1 MNSLKTK
8 CKMFKKIFYLSLLF
22 FFFNCAN
29 MQAQNNNA
37 PSDSL
42 LVDLMK
48 QNPNNFASLLTDPGQ
63 YRIQILY
70 TKINRDKNNIPHF
83 KNYSYRLNT
92 NEYFYPAST
101 VKFPLSVLAL
111 EKLNNLKVAGLNKT
125 TTAIYDSITA
135 RQETIYNNPYAIDGR
150 QTIEQAIKEVL
161 VVSDN
166 NAANRLY
173 EFLGQEYIHSQLANK
188 GYPEVYIRNR
198 LELGRTPIENR
209 QTQTVHFYDANNKLI
224 YTQPAQNNTG
234 KLPYYNVLIGNGY
247 MNSQDSLINAPLNF
261 SEKNRISLSD
271 LHHIM
276 QSVIFPDQMP
286 KKQGFNLSSDD
297 RKFLLQCMHTT
308 PTESSYPTYDSS
320 EYYPAYAKF
329 IMLGSEKGPIPS
341 NIKIFSKAGD
351 AYGFLLDNTYIIDT
365 DAKVEFMLSAV
376 IYVNA
381 DGILNDNTYDYRT
394 IGLPF
399 MKNLGNTIYQY
410 ELSRKRAYRP
420 NFDNL
425 LGPTK

>member
-1 MNSLKTK
+1 
-8 CKMFKKIFYLSLLF
+8 
-22 FFFNCAN
+22 
-29 MQAQNNNA
+29 MQAQNNIGAN
-37 PSDSL
+37 DSL
-42 LVDLMK
+42 LVALMK
-48 QNPNNFASLLTDPGQ
+48 QNPNNYASLLADPGQ

-70 TKINRDKNNIPHF
+70 TQINRDKNNIPHF
-83 KNYSYRLNT
+83 KDYSYRLNP

-111 EKLNNLKVAGLNKT
+111 EKLNDLKITGLNKA
-125 TTAIYDSITA
+125 TTAIYDSVTA
-135 RQETIYNNPYAIDGR
+135 RQEIIYNNPYAIDGR

-198 LELGRTPIENR
+198 LELGRTPLENR
-209 QTQTVHFYDANNKLI
+209 QTQSVQFYDANNKLI

-247 MNSQDSLINAPLNF
+247 LNGQDSLINAPLNF

-276 QSVIFPDQMP
+276 QSVIFPDQIP
-286 KKQGFNLSSDD
+286 KKQQFNLSNED
-297 RKFLLQCMHTT
+297 RNFLLQWMHTT

-399 MKNLGNTIYQY
+399 MKNLGNTIYNY
-410 ELSRKRAYRP
+410 ELSRKRAFRP

-425 LGPTK
+425 LGPIK

>member
-1 MNSLKTK
+1 
-8 CKMFKKIFYLSLLF
+8 
-22 FFFNCAN
+22 
-29 MQAQNNNA
+29 MQAQNNIGAN
-37 PSDSL
+37 DSL
-42 LVDLMK
+42 LVALMK
-48 QNPNNFASLLTDPGQ
+48 QNPNNYASLLADPGQ

-70 TKINRDKNNIPHF
+70 TQINRDKNNIPHF
-83 KNYSYRLNT
+83 KDYSYRLNP

-111 EKLNNLKVAGLNKT
+111 EKLNDLKITGLNKAS
-125 TTAIYDSITA
+125 TAIYDSVTA

-198 LELGRTPIENR
+198 LELGRTPVENR
-209 QTQTVHFYDANNKLI
+209 QTQSVQFYDANNKLI
-224 YTQPAQNNTG
+224 YTQPAQNNTS

-247 MNSQDSLINAPLNF
+247 LNGQDSLINAPLNF

-286 KKQGFNLSSDD
+286 KNKRFNLSNED
-297 RKFLLQCMHTT
+297 RNFLLQWMHTT

-399 MKNLGNTIYQY
+399 MKNLGNTIYNY
-410 ELSRKRAYRP
+410 ELSRKRAFRP

-425 LGPTK
+425 LGPIK

>member
-1 MNSLKTK
+1 
-8 CKMFKKIFYLSLLF
+8 MFKKIFYLGLLF

-29 MQAQNNNA
+29 MQAQNNIGAN
-37 PSDSL
+37 DSL
-42 LVDLMK
+42 LVALMK
-48 QNPNNFASLLTDPGQ
+48 QNSNNYASLLADPAQ

-70 TKINRDKNNIPHF
+70 TQINRDKNNIPHF
-83 KNYSYRLNT
+83 KEYSYRLNP

-111 EKLNNLKVAGLNKT
+111 EKLTDLKVAGLNKA
-125 TTAIYDSITA
+125 TTAIYDSVTA

-150 QTIEQAIKEVL
+150 QNIEQAIKEVL

-166 NAANRLY
+166 NSANRLY

-198 LELGRTPIENR
+198 LELGRTPVENR
-209 QTQTVHFYDANNKLI
+209 QTQSVQFYDANNKLI
-224 YTQPAQNNTG
+224 YTQPAQNNTS

-247 MNSQDSLINAPLNF
+247 LNGQDSLINAPLNF

-286 KKQGFNLSSDD
+286 KKQRFNLSNED
-297 RKFLLQCMHTT
+297 RNFLLQWMHTT
-308 PTESSYPTYDSS
+308 PTQSSYPTYDSS

-399 MKNLGNTIYQY
+399 MKNLGNTIYNY
-410 ELSRKRAYRP
+410 ELSRKRAFRP

-425 LGPTK
+425 LGPIK

>member
-1 MNSLKTK
+1 
-8 CKMFKKIFYLSLLF
+8 
-22 FFFNCAN
+22 
-29 MQAQNNNA
+29 MQAQNNIGAN
-37 PSDSL
+37 DSL
-42 LVDLMK
+42 LVALMK
-48 QNPNNFASLLTDPGQ
+48 QNSNNYASLLADPAQ

-70 TKINRDKNNIPHF
+70 TQINRDKNNIPHF
-83 KNYSYRLNT
+83 KEYSYRLNP

-111 EKLNNLKVAGLNKT
+111 EKLTDLKVAGLNKA
-125 TTAIYDSITA
+125 TTAIYDSVTA

-150 QTIEQAIKEVL
+150 QNIEQAIKEVL

-198 LELGRTPIENR
+198 LELGRTPLENR
-209 QTQTVHFYDANNKLI
+209 QTQSVQFYDANNKLI

-247 MNSQDSLINAPLNF
+247 LNGQDSLINAPLNF

-286 KKQGFNLSSDD
+286 KKQRFNLSNED
-297 RKFLLQCMHTT
+297 RNFLLQWMHTT
-308 PTESSYPTYDSS
+308 PTQSSYPTYDSS
-320 EYYPAYAKF
+320 EYYPAYTKF

-399 MKNLGNTIYQY
+399 MKNLGNTIYKY
-410 ELSRKRAYRP
+410 ELSRKRAFRP

-425 LGPTK
+425 LGPLK

>member
-1 MNSLKTK
+1 
-8 CKMFKKIFYLSLLF
+8 MFKKIFHLGLLF

-29 MQAQNNNA
+29 MQAQNNIGAN
-37 PSDSL
+37 DSL
-42 LVDLMK
+42 LVALMK
-48 QNPNNFASLLTDPGQ
+48 QNPNNYASLLADPAQ

-70 TKINRDKNNIPHF
+70 TQINRDKNNIPHF
-83 KNYSYRLNT
+83 KEYSYRLNP

-111 EKLNNLKVAGLNKT
+111 EKLNDLKITGLNKAS
-125 TTAIYDSITA
+125 TAIYDSVTA

-198 LELGRTPIENR
+198 LELGRTPVENR
-209 QTQTVHFYDANNKLI
+209 QTQSVQFYDANNKLI

-247 MNSQDSLINAPLNF
+247 LNGQDSLINAPLNF

-286 KKQGFNLSSDD
+286 KKQRFNLSNED
-297 RKFLLQCMHTT
+297 RNFLLQWMHTT

-399 MKNLGNTIYQY
+399 MKNLGNTIYNY
-410 ELSRKRAYRP
+410 ELSRKRAFRP

-425 LGPTK
+425 LGPIK

>member
-1 MNSLKTK
+1 
-8 CKMFKKIFYLSLLF
+8 
-22 FFFNCAN
+22 
-29 MQAQNNNA
+29 MQAQNNIGAN
-37 PSDSL
+37 DSL
-42 LVDLMK
+42 LVALMK
-48 QNPNNFASLLTDPGQ
+48 QNPNNYASLLADPAQ

-70 TKINRDKNNIPHF
+70 TQINRDKNNIPHF
-83 KNYSYRLNT
+83 KEYSYRLNP

-111 EKLNNLKVAGLNKT
+111 EKLNDLKIIGLNKAS
-125 TTAIYDSITA
+125 TAIYDSVTA

-198 LELGRTPIENR
+198 LELGRTPLENR
-209 QTQTVHFYDANNKLI
+209 QTQSVQFYDANNKLI
-224 YTQPAQNNTG
+224 YTQPAQNNTS

-247 MNSQDSLINAPLNF
+247 LNGQDSLINAPLNF

-286 KKQGFNLSSDD
+286 KKQRFNLSNED
-297 RKFLLQCMHTT
+297 RNFLLQWMHTT
-308 PTESSYPTYDSS
+308 PTQSSYPTYDSS

-399 MKNLGNTIYQY
+399 MKNLGNTIYKY
-410 ELSRKRAYRP
+410 ELSRKRAFRP

-425 LGPTK
+425 LGPIK

>member
-1 MNSLKTK
+1 
-8 CKMFKKIFYLSLLF
+8 MFKKIFYLGLLF

-29 MQAQNNNA
+29 MQAQNNIGAN
-37 PSDSL
+37 DSL
-42 LVDLMK
+42 LVALMK
-48 QNPNNFASLLTDPGQ
+48 QNSNNYASLLADPAQ

-70 TKINRDKNNIPHF
+70 TQINRDKNNIPHF
-83 KNYSYRLNT
+83 KEYSYRLNP

-111 EKLNNLKVAGLNKT
+111 EKLTDLKVAGLNKA
-125 TTAIYDSITA
+125 TTAIYDSVTA

-150 QTIEQAIKEVL
+150 QNIEQAIKEVL

-198 LELGRTPIENR
+198 LELGRTPVENR
-209 QTQTVHFYDANNKLI
+209 QTQSVQFYDANNKLI
-224 YTQPAQNNTG
+224 YTQPAQNNTS

-247 MNSQDSLINAPLNF
+247 LNGQDSLINAPLNF

-286 KKQGFNLSSDD
+286 KKQRFNLSNED
-297 RKFLLQCMHTT
+297 RNFLLQWMHTT
-308 PTESSYPTYDSS
+308 PTQSSYPTYDSS

-399 MKNLGNTIYQY
+399 MKNLGNTIYKY
-410 ELSRKRAYRP
+410 ELSRKRAFRP

-425 LGPTK
+425 LGPLK

>member
-1 MNSLKTK
+1 
-8 CKMFKKIFYLSLLF
+8 
-22 FFFNCAN
+22 
-29 MQAQNNNA
+29 MQAQNNMGAN
-37 PSDSL
+37 DSL
-42 LVDLMK
+42 LIDLMK
-48 QNPNNFASLLTDPGQ
+48 QNPNCFATLLADPGQ

-70 TKINRDKNNIPHF
+70 TQINRDKNNIPHF
-83 KNYSYRLNT
+83 KDYSYRLNP

-111 EKLNNLKVAGLNKT
+111 EKLNNLKVAGLNKA
-125 TTAIYDSITA
+125 TTAIYDSVTA

-173 EFLGQEYIHSQLANK
+173 EFLGQEYIHSQLSNR

-198 LELGRTPIENR
+198 LELGRTPLENR
-209 QTQTVHFYDANNKLI
+209 QTQAVHFYDANNKLI

-247 MNSQDSLINAPLNF
+247 LNSQDSLINAPLNF

-276 QSVIFPDQMP
+276 QSVIFPNQMP
-286 KKQGFNLSSDD
+286 KKQQFNLSNDD
-297 RKFLLQCMHTT
+297 RKFLLQWMHTT

-329 IMLGSEKGPIPS
+329 LMLGSEKGPIPS
-341 NIKIFSKAGD
+341 NLKIFSKAGD

-381 DGILNDNTYDYRT
+381 DGILNDNNYDYRT

-420 NFDNL
+420 NFDNII
-425 LGPTK
+425 GPSK

>member
-1 MNSLKTK
+1 
-8 CKMFKKIFYLSLLF
+8 MFKKIFYLGLLF

-29 MQAQNNNA
+29 MQAQNNIGAN
-37 PSDSL
+37 DSL
-42 LVDLMK
+42 LVALMK
-48 QNPNNFASLLTDPGQ
+48 QNPNNYASLLADPAQ

-70 TKINRDKNNIPHF
+70 TQINRDKNNIPHF
-83 KNYSYRLNT
+83 KDYSYRLNP

-111 EKLNNLKVAGLNKT
+111 EKLNDLKITGLNKAS
-125 TTAIYDSITA
+125 TAIYDSVTA

-198 LELGRTPIENR
+198 LELGRTPLENR
-209 QTQTVHFYDANNKLI
+209 QTQSVQFYDANNKLI
-224 YTQPAQNNTG
+224 YTQPAQNNTS

-247 MNSQDSLINAPLNF
+247 LNGQDSLINAPLNF

-276 QSVIFPDQMP
+276 QSVIFTNQMP
-286 KKQGFNLSSDD
+286 KKQRFNLSNED
-297 RKFLLQCMHTT
+297 RNFLLQWMHTT

-399 MKNLGNTIYQY
+399 MKNLGNTIYNY
-410 ELSRKRAYRP
+410 ELSRKRAFRP

-425 LGPTK
+425 LGPLK

>member
-1 MNSLKTK
+1 MV
-8 CKMFKKIFYLSLLF
+8 KKVFHLGLLF
-22 FFFNCAN
+22 FFLNCAC

-37 PSDSL
+37 SIDSL

-48 QNPNNFASLLTDPGQ
+48 QNPNYFASLLADPGQ

-70 TKINRDKNNIPHF
+70 TQINRDEKNTPHF
-83 KNYSYRLNT
+83 TDYSYRLNS

-111 EKLNNLKVAGLNKT
+111 EKLNNLKVAGLNKA
-125 TTAIYDSITA
+125 TTAIYDSVTA

-198 LELGRTPIENR
+198 LELGRTPVENR
-209 QTQTVHFYDANNKLI
+209 QTQSVHFYDENNKLI

-247 MNSQDSLINAPLNF
+247 LNGQDSIINAPLNF

-276 QSVIFPDQMP
+276 QSVIFPEQMP
-286 KKQGFNLSSDD
+286 KKQRFNLSSDD
-297 RKFLLQCMHTT
+297 RKFLLQWMHTT
-308 PTESSYPTYDSS
+308 PTESTFPTYDSS

-329 IMLGSEKGPIPS
+329 IMLGSERGTIPS

-365 DAKVEFMLSAV
+365 AARVEFMLSAV
-376 IYVNA
+376 IYVNS
-381 DGILNDNTYDYRT
+381 DGILNDNNYDYRT

-420 NFDNL
+420 NFDNII
-425 LGPTK
+425 GPSK

>member
-1 MNSLKTK
+1 
-8 CKMFKKIFYLSLLF
+8 
-22 FFFNCAN
+22 
-29 MQAQNNNA
+29 MQAQNNIGAN
-37 PSDSL
+37 DSL
-42 LVDLMK
+42 LVALMK
-48 QNPNNFASLLTDPGQ
+48 QNPNNYASLLADPGQ

-70 TKINRDKNNIPHF
+70 TQINRDKNNIPHF
-83 KNYSYRLNT
+83 KEYSYRLNP

-111 EKLNNLKVAGLNKT
+111 EKLNDLKIAGLNKA
-125 TTAIYDSITA
+125 TTAIYDSVTA

-198 LELGRTPIENR
+198 LELGRTPLENR
-209 QTQTVHFYDANNKLI
+209 QTQSVQFYDANNKLI
-224 YTQPAQNNTG
+224 YTQPAQNNTS

-247 MNSQDSLINAPLNF
+247 LNGQDSLINAPLNF

-276 QSVIFPDQMP
+276 QSVIFTNQMP
-286 KKQGFNLSSDD
+286 KKQRFNLSNED
-297 RKFLLQCMHTT
+297 RNFLLQWMHTT

-399 MKNLGNTIYQY
+399 MKNLGNTIYKY
-410 ELSRKRAYRP
+410 ELSRKRAFRP

-425 LGPTK
+425 LGPIK

>member
-1 MNSLKTK
+1 
-8 CKMFKKIFYLSLLF
+8 
-22 FFFNCAN
+22 
-29 MQAQNNNA
+29 MQAQNNIGAN
-37 PSDSL
+37 DSL
-42 LVDLMK
+42 LVALMK
-48 QNPNNFASLLTDPGQ
+48 QNPNNYASLLSDPGQ

-70 TKINRDKNNIPHF
+70 TQINRDKNNIPHF
-83 KNYSYRLNT
+83 KEYSYRLNP

-111 EKLNNLKVAGLNKT
+111 EKLNDIKITGLNKAS
-125 TTAIYDSITA
+125 TAIYDSVTA

-198 LELGRTPIENR
+198 LELGRTPVENR
-209 QTQTVHFYDANNKLI
+209 QTQSVQFYDANNKLI

-247 MNSQDSLINAPLNF
+247 FNSQDSLINAPLNF

-286 KKQGFNLSSDD
+286 KKQRFNLSSDD
-297 RKFLLQCMHTT
+297 RKFLLQWMHTT
-308 PTESSYPTYDSS
+308 PTQSSYPTYDSS

-399 MKNLGNTIYQY
+399 MKNLGNTIYNY
-410 ELSRKRAYRP
+410 ELSRKRAFRP

-425 LGPTK
+425 LGPLK

>member
-1 MNSLKTK
+1 
-8 CKMFKKIFYLSLLF
+8 
-22 FFFNCAN
+22 
-29 MQAQNNNA
+29 MQAQNNMGAN
-37 PSDSL
+37 DSL
-42 LVDLMK
+42 LVELMK
-48 QNPNNFASLLTDPGQ
+48 QNPNYFASLLADPGQ

-70 TKINRDKNNIPHF
+70 TQINRDKNNIPHF
-83 KNYSYRLNT
+83 KDYSYRLNA

-111 EKLNNLKVAGLNKT
+111 EKLNNLKVQGLTKAS
-125 TTAIYDSITA
+125 TAIYDSVTA
-135 RQETIYNNPYAIDGR
+135 RQETIYSNPYAIDGR

-198 LELGRTPIENR
+198 LELGRTPLENR
-209 QTQTVHFYDANNKLI
+209 QTQAVHFYDANNKLI

-247 MNSQDSLINAPLNF
+247 LNGQDSLINAPLNF

-276 QSVIFPDQMP
+276 QSVIFPEQMHQ
-286 KKQGFNLSSDD
+286 KQRFNLSSDD
-297 RKFLLQCMHTT
+297 RKFLLQWMHTT
-308 PTESSYPTYDSS
+308 PNESNYPTYDSS
-320 EYYPAYAKF
+320 AYYPAYAKF
-329 IMLGSEKGPIPS
+329 IMLGSERGTIPS

-365 DAKVEFMLSAV
+365 EAKVEFMLSAV

-420 NFDNL
+420 NFDNII
-425 LGPTK
+425 GPFK

>member
-1 MNSLKTK
+1 
-8 CKMFKKIFYLSLLF
+8 
-22 FFFNCAN
+22 
-29 MQAQNNNA
+29 MQAQNNIGAN
-37 PSDSL
+37 DSL
-42 LVDLMK
+42 LVALMK
-48 QNPNNFASLLTDPGQ
+48 QNPNNYASLLADPAQ

-70 TKINRDKNNIPHF
+70 TQINRDKNNIPHF
-83 KNYSYRLNT
+83 KEYSYRLNP

-111 EKLNNLKVAGLNKT
+111 EKLNDLKITGLNKAS
-125 TTAIYDSITA
+125 TAIYDSVTA

-198 LELGRTPIENR
+198 LELGRTPLENR
-209 QTQTVHFYDANNKLI
+209 QTQSVQFYDANNKLI

-247 MNSQDSLINAPLNF
+247 LNGQDSLINAPLNF

-286 KKQGFNLSSDD
+286 KKQRFNLSNED
-297 RKFLLQCMHTT
+297 RNFLLQWMHTT

-399 MKNLGNTIYQY
+399 MKNLGNTIYNY
-410 ELSRKRAYRP
+410 ELSRKRAFRP

-425 LGPTK
+425 LGPIK

>member
-1 MNSLKTK
+1 
-8 CKMFKKIFYLSLLF
+8 MFKKVFYLVLLYS
-22 FFFNCAN
+22 FFNCAN
-29 MQAQNNNA
+29 IQAQNDNVTN
-37 PSDSL
+37 DSL
-42 LVDLMK
+42 LVALMK
-48 QNPNNFASLLTDPGQ
+48 QNPNYFASLLADPGQ

-70 TKINRDKNNIPHF
+70 TQINRDKKNIPHF
-83 KNYSYRLNT
+83 KEYSYRLNA

-111 EKLNNLKVAGLNKT
+111 EKLNNLKVQGLTKAS
-125 TTAIYDSITA
+125 TAIYDSITA

-173 EFLGQEYIHSQLANK
+173 EFLGQEYIHSQLANR
-188 GYPEVYIRNR
+188 GFPEVYIRNR
-198 LELGRTPIENR
+198 LELGRTPLENR
-209 QTQTVHFYDANNKLI
+209 QTQAVHFYDENNKLI

-247 MNSQDSLINAPLNF
+247 LNNNDSLINAPLNF

-276 QSVIFPDQMP
+276 QSVIFPNQMP
-286 KKQGFNLSSDD
+286 KKQRFNLSSND
-297 RKFLLQCMHTT
+297 RKFLLQWMHTT
-308 PTESSYPTYDSS
+308 PNESNYPTYDSS
-320 EYYPAYAKF
+320 AYYPAYAKF
-329 IMLGSEKGPIPS
+329 IMLGSEKSPIPS

-365 DAKVEFMLSAV
+365 EAKVEFMLSAV

-399 MKNLGNTIYQY
+399 MKNLGNTIYKY

-420 NFDNL
+420 NFDTII
-425 LGPTK
+425 GPSK

>member
-1 MNSLKTK
+1 
-8 CKMFKKIFYLSLLF
+8 MFKKVFYLGLLF

-29 MQAQNNNA
+29 MQAQNNMGAN
-37 PSDSL
+37 DSL
-42 LVDLMK
+42 LIDLMK
-48 QNPNNFASLLTDPGQ
+48 QNPNYFASLLADPGQ

-70 TKINRDKNNIPHF
+70 TQINRDKKNIPHF
-83 KNYSYRLNT
+83 KEHSYRLNA

-111 EKLNNLKVAGLNKT
+111 EKLNNLKVQGLTKAS
-125 TTAIYDSITA
+125 TAIYDSVTA

-198 LELGRTPIENR
+198 LELGRTPLENR
-209 QTQTVHFYDANNKLI
+209 QTQAVHFYDANNKLI
-224 YTQPAQNNTG
+224 YTQPAQNNTS

-247 MNSQDSLINAPLNF
+247 LNNNDSLINAPLNF

-276 QSVIFPDQMP
+276 QSVIFPNQMP
-286 KKQGFNLSSDD
+286 KKQRFNLSSND
-297 RKFLLQCMHTT
+297 RKFLLQWMHTT
-308 PTESSYPTYDSS
+308 PNESNYPTYDSS
-320 EYYPAYAKF
+320 AYYPAYAKF
-329 IMLGSEKGPIPS
+329 IMLGSEKSPIPS

-365 DAKVEFMLSAV
+365 EAKVEFMLSAV

-399 MKNLGNTIYQY
+399 MKNLGNTIYKY

-420 NFDNL
+420 NFDNII
-425 LGPTK
+425 GPSK

>member
-1 MNSLKTK
+1 
-8 CKMFKKIFYLSLLF
+8 
-22 FFFNCAN
+22 
-29 MQAQNNNA
+29 MQAQNNNVT
-37 PSDSL
+37 SDSL
-42 LVDLMK
+42 VVDLMK
-48 QNPNNFASLLTDPGQ
+48 QNPNYFASLLADPSL

-70 TKINRDKNNIPHF
+70 TQINRDKNNVPHF
-83 KNYSYRLNT
+83 KDYSYRLNA

-111 EKLNNLKVAGLNKT
+111 EKLNDLKISGLNKA
-125 TTAIYDSITA
+125 TTAIYDSVTA

-198 LELGRTPIENR
+198 LELGRTPLENR
-209 QTQTVHFYDANNKLI
+209 QTQAVQFYDANYKLI

-247 MNSQDSLINAPLNF
+247 LNNNDSLIKAPLNF

-276 QSVIFPDQMP
+276 QSVIFPEQMHQ
-286 KKQGFNLSSDD
+286 KQRFNLSSDD
-297 RKFLLQCMHTT
+297 RKFLLQWMHTT
-308 PTESSYPTYDSS
+308 PTESTYPTYDSS
-320 EYYPAYAKF
+320 EYYPAYTKF
-329 IMLGSEKGPIPS
+329 IMLGSERGTIPS

-365 DAKVEFMLSAV
+365 EAKVEFMLSAV

-420 NFDNL
+420 NFDNII
-425 LGPTK
+425 GPSK

>member
-1 MNSLKTK
+1 
-8 CKMFKKIFYLSLLF
+8 
-22 FFFNCAN
+22 
-29 MQAQNNNA
+29 MQAQNNMGAN
-37 PSDSL
+37 DSL
-42 LVDLMK
+42 LVELMK
-48 QNPNNFASLLTDPGQ
+48 QNPNYFASLLADPGQ

-70 TKINRDKNNIPHF
+70 TQINRDKNNIPHF
-83 KNYSYRLNT
+83 KDYSYRLNA

-111 EKLNNLKVAGLNKT
+111 EKLNNLKVQGLTKAS
-125 TTAIYDSITA
+125 TAIYDSVTA

-198 LELGRTPIENR
+198 LELGRTPLENR
-209 QTQTVHFYDANNKLI
+209 QTQAVHFYDANNKLI

-247 MNSQDSLINAPLNF
+247 LNGQDSLINAPLNF

-276 QSVIFPDQMP
+276 QSVIFPEQMHQ
-286 KKQGFNLSSDD
+286 KQRFNLSSDD
-297 RKFLLQCMHTT
+297 RKFLLQWMHTT
-308 PTESSYPTYDSS
+308 PTESTYPTYDSS

-329 IMLGSEKGPIPS
+329 IMLGSERGTIPS

-351 AYGFLLDNTYIIDT
+351 AYGFLLDNTYIIDME
-365 DAKVEFMLSAV
+365 AKVEFMLSAV

-420 NFDNL
+420 NFDNII
-425 LGPTK
+425 GPFK

>member
-1 MNSLKTK
+1 
-8 CKMFKKIFYLSLLF
+8 
-22 FFFNCAN
+22 
-29 MQAQNNNA
+29 MQAQNNMGAN
-37 PSDSL
+37 DSL
-42 LVDLMK
+42 LVALMK
-48 QNPNNFASLLTDPGQ
+48 QSPNHFASLLADPSQ

-70 TKINRDKNNIPHF
+70 TQINRDKNNTPHF
-83 KNYSYRLNT
+83 KEYSYRLNA

-111 EKLNNLKVAGLNKT
+111 EKLNNLKITGLNKAS
-125 TTAIYDSITA
+125 TAIYDSVTA

-173 EFLGQEYIHSQLANK
+173 EFLGQEYIHSQLANR

-198 LELGRTPIENR
+198 LELGRTPLENR
-209 QTQTVHFYDANNKLI
+209 QTQSVQFYDANNKLI
-224 YTQPAQNNTG
+224 YTQPAQNNTS

-247 MNSQDSLINAPLNF
+247 LNGQDSLINAPLNF

-276 QSVIFPDQMP
+276 QSVIFPDQTAS
-286 KKQGFNLSSDD
+286 KQRFNLSNED
-297 RKFLLQCMHTT
+297 RKFLLQWMHTT

-365 DAKVEFMLSAV
+365 EAKVEFMLSAV

-399 MKNLGNTIYQY
+399 MKNLGNTIYNY
-410 ELSRKRAYRP
+410 ELGRKRVFSP

-425 LGPTK
+425 LGQTK

>member
-1 MNSLKTK
+1 
-8 CKMFKKIFYLSLLF
+8 
-22 FFFNCAN
+22 
-29 MQAQNNNA
+29 MQAQNINA
-37 PSDSL
+37 NDSL
-42 LVDLMK
+42 LVALMK
-48 QNPNNFASLLTDPGQ
+48 QNPNYFASLLADPGQ

-70 TKINRDKNNIPHF
+70 TEINRDKNNIPHF
-83 KNYSYRLNT
+83 KEYSYRLNA

-111 EKLNNLKVAGLNKT
+111 EKLNNLKVAGLNKG
-125 TTAIYDSITA
+125 TTAIYDSVTA

-198 LELGRTPIENR
+198 LELGRTPLENR
-209 QTQTVHFYDANNKLI
+209 QTQAVHFYDANNKLI
-224 YTQPAQNNTG
+224 YTQPAQNNTS

-247 MNSQDSLINAPLNF
+247 LNNNDSLINAPLNF

-276 QSVIFPDQMP
+276 QSVIFPNQMP
-286 KKQGFNLSSDD
+286 KKQRFNLSSDD
-297 RKFLLQCMHTT
+297 RKFLLQWMHTT

-329 IMLGSEKGPIPS
+329 IMLGSERGTIPS

-365 DAKVEFMLSAV
+365 EAKVEFMLSAV

-399 MKNLGNTIYQY
+399 MKNLGNTIYKY

-420 NFDNL
+420 NFDNII
-425 LGPTK
+425 GPSK

>member
-1 MNSLKTK
+1 
-8 CKMFKKIFYLSLLF
+8 
-22 FFFNCAN
+22 
-29 MQAQNNNA
+29 MQAQNNMGAN
-37 PSDSL
+37 DSL
-42 LVDLMK
+42 LVELMK
-48 QNPNNFASLLTDPGQ
+48 QNPNYFASLLADPGQ

-70 TKINRDKNNIPHF
+70 TQINRDKNNIPHF
-83 KNYSYRLNT
+83 KDYSYRLNA

-111 EKLNNLKVAGLNKT
+111 EKLNNLKVQGLTKAS
-125 TTAIYDSITA
+125 TAIYDSVTA

-198 LELGRTPIENR
+198 LELGRTPLENR
-209 QTQTVHFYDANNKLI
+209 QTQAVHFYDANNKLI
-224 YTQPAQNNTG
+224 YTQPAQNNTS

-247 MNSQDSLINAPLNF
+247 LNNNDSLINAPLNF

-276 QSVIFPDQMP
+276 QSVIFPNQMP
-286 KKQGFNLSSDD
+286 KKQRFNLSSDD
-297 RKFLLQCMHTT
+297 RKFLLQWMHTT

-329 IMLGSEKGPIPS
+329 IMLGSERGTIPS

-365 DAKVEFMLSAV
+365 EAKVEFMLSAV

-420 NFDNL
+420 NFDNII
-425 LGPTK
+425 GPSK

>member
-1 MNSLKTK
+1 ML
-8 CKMFKKIFYLSLLF
+8 KKIFYLGLIF

-29 MQAQNNNA
+29 MQAQNNMGAN
-37 PSDSL
+37 DSL
-42 LVDLMK
+42 LIDLMK
-48 QNPNNFASLLTDPGQ
+48 QNPNYFATLLADPGQ

-70 TKINRDKNNIPHF
+70 TQINRDKNNIPHF
-83 KNYSYRLNT
+83 KDYSYRLNP

-111 EKLNNLKVAGLNKT
+111 EKLNNLKVAGLNKA
-125 TTAIYDSITA
+125 TTAIYDSVTA

-173 EFLGQEYIHSQLANK
+173 EFLGQEYIHSQLSNK

-198 LELGRTPIENR
+198 LELGRTPLENR
-209 QTQTVHFYDANNKLI
+209 QTQAVHFYDANNKLI

-247 MNSQDSLINAPLNF
+247 LNSQDSLINAPLNF

-276 QSVIFPDQMP
+276 QSVIFPNQMP
-286 KKQGFNLSSDD
+286 KKQQFNLSNDD
-297 RKFLLQCMHTT
+297 RKFLLQWMHTT

-329 IMLGSEKGPIPS
+329 LMLGSEKGPIPS
-341 NIKIFSKAGD
+341 YLKIFSKAGD

-365 DAKVEFMLSAV
+365 EAKVEFMLSAV

-420 NFDNL
+420 NFDNIIV
-425 LGPTK
+425 PSK

>member
-1 MNSLKTK
+1 
-8 CKMFKKIFYLSLLF
+8 
-22 FFFNCAN
+22 
-29 MQAQNNNA
+29 MQAQNNIGAN
-37 PSDSL
+37 DSL
-42 LVDLMK
+42 LVALMK
-48 QNPNNFASLLTDPGQ
+48 QNPNNYASLLADPAQ

-70 TKINRDKNNIPHF
+70 TQINRDKNNIPHF
-83 KNYSYRLNT
+83 KEYSYRLNP

-111 EKLNNLKVAGLNKT
+111 EKLNDLKITGLNKAS
-125 TTAIYDSITA
+125 TAIYDSVTA

-198 LELGRTPIENR
+198 LELGRTPLENR
-209 QTQTVHFYDANNKLI
+209 QTQSVQFYDANNKLI
-224 YTQPAQNNTG
+224 YTQPAQNNTS

-247 MNSQDSLINAPLNF
+247 LNGQDSLINAPLNF

-276 QSVIFPDQMP
+276 QSVIFTNQMP
-286 KKQGFNLSSDD
+286 KKQRFNLSNED
-297 RKFLLQCMHTT
+297 RNFLLQWMHTT

-399 MKNLGNTIYQY
+399 MKNLGNTIYNY
-410 ELSRKRAYRP
+410 ELSRKRAFRP

-425 LGPTK
+425 LGPIK

>member
-1 MNSLKTK
+1 
-8 CKMFKKIFYLSLLF
+8 
-22 FFFNCAN
+22 
-29 MQAQNNNA
+29 MQAQNNMGAN
-37 PSDSL
+37 DSL
-42 LVDLMK
+42 LVALMK
-48 QNPNNFASLLTDPGQ
+48 QSPNHFASLLADPSQ

-70 TKINRDKNNIPHF
+70 TQINRDKNNTPHF
-83 KNYSYRLNT
+83 KEYSYRLNA

-111 EKLNNLKVAGLNKT
+111 EKLNNLKITGLNKAS
-125 TTAIYDSITA
+125 TAIYDSVTA

-173 EFLGQEYIHSQLANK
+173 EFLGQEYIHSQLANR

-198 LELGRTPIENR
+198 LELGRTPLENR
-209 QTQTVHFYDANNKLI
+209 QTQSVQFYDANNKLI
-224 YTQPAQNNTG
+224 YTQPAQNNTS

-247 MNSQDSLINAPLNF
+247 LNGQDSLINAPLNF

-286 KKQGFNLSSDD
+286 KKQRFNLSNED
-297 RKFLLQCMHTT
+297 RNFLLQWMHTT

-399 MKNLGNTIYQY
+399 MKNLGNTIYKY
-410 ELSRKRAYRP
+410 ELSRKRAFRP

-425 LGPTK
+425 LGPLK

>member
-1 MNSLKTK
+1 
-8 CKMFKKIFYLSLLF
+8 MFKKVFYLVLLYS
-22 FFFNCAN
+22 FFNCAN
-29 MQAQNNNA
+29 IQAQNDNVTN
-37 PSDSL
+37 DSL
-42 LVDLMK
+42 LVALMK
-48 QNPNNFASLLTDPGQ
+48 QNPNYFASLLADPGQ

-70 TKINRDKNNIPHF
+70 TQINRDKKNIPHF
-83 KNYSYRLNT
+83 KEYSYRLNA

-111 EKLNNLKVAGLNKT
+111 EKLNNLKVQGLTKAS
-125 TTAIYDSITA
+125 TAIYDSVTA

-173 EFLGQEYIHSQLANK
+173 EFLGQEYIHSQLANR
-188 GYPEVYIRNR
+188 GFPEVYIRNR
-198 LELGRTPIENR
+198 LELGRTPLENR
-209 QTQTVHFYDANNKLI
+209 QTQAVHFYDENNKLI

-247 MNSQDSLINAPLNF
+247 LNNNDSLINAPLNF

-276 QSVIFPDQMP
+276 QSVIFPNQMP
-286 KKQGFNLSSDD
+286 KKQRFNLSSND
-297 RKFLLQCMHTT
+297 RKFLLQWMHTT
-308 PTESSYPTYDSS
+308 PNESNYPTYDSS
-320 EYYPAYAKF
+320 TYYPAYAKF
-329 IMLGSEKGPIPS
+329 IMLGSERGTIPS

-365 DAKVEFMLSAV
+365 EAKVEFMLSAV

-420 NFDNL
+420 NFDNII
-425 LGPTK
+425 GPSK

>member
-1 MNSLKTK
+1 
-8 CKMFKKIFYLSLLF
+8 
-22 FFFNCAN
+22 

-37 PSDSL
+37 SNDSL

-48 QNPNNFASLLTDPGQ
+48 QNPNYFASLLADPGQ

-70 TKINRDKNNIPHF
+70 TQINRDKKNIPHF
-83 KNYSYRLNT
+83 KEYSYRLNA

-111 EKLNNLKVAGLNKT
+111 EKLNNLKVQGLTKAS
-125 TTAIYDSITA
+125 TAIYDSVTA

-173 EFLGQEYIHSQLANK
+173 EFLGQEYIHSQLANR
-188 GYPEVYIRNR
+188 GFPEVYIRNR
-198 LELGRTPIENR
+198 LELGRTPLENR
-209 QTQTVHFYDANNKLI
+209 QTQAVHFYDENNKLI

-247 MNSQDSLINAPLNF
+247 LNNNDSLINAPLNF

-276 QSVIFPDQMP
+276 QSVIFPNQMP
-286 KKQGFNLSSDD
+286 KKQRFNLSSND
-297 RKFLLQCMHTT
+297 RKFLLQWMHTT
-308 PTESSYPTYDSS
+308 PNESNYPTYDSS
-320 EYYPAYAKF
+320 AYYPAYAKF
-329 IMLGSEKGPIPS
+329 IMLGSEKSLIPS

-365 DAKVEFMLSAV
+365 EAKVEFMLSAV

-399 MKNLGNTIYQY
+399 MKNLGNTIYKY

-420 NFDNL
+420 NFDTII
-425 LGPTK
+425 GPSK

>member
-1 MNSLKTK
+1 
-8 CKMFKKIFYLSLLF
+8 
-22 FFFNCAN
+22 
-29 MQAQNNNA
+29 MQAQNNIGAN
-37 PSDSL
+37 DSL
-42 LVDLMK
+42 LVALMK
-48 QNPNNFASLLTDPGQ
+48 QNPNNYASLLADPGQ

-70 TKINRDKNNIPHF
+70 TQINRDKNNIPHF
-83 KNYSYRLNT
+83 KDYSYRLNP

-111 EKLNNLKVAGLNKT
+111 EKLNDLKIIGLNKAS
-125 TTAIYDSITA
+125 TAIYDSVTA

-198 LELGRTPIENR
+198 LELGRTPVENR
-209 QTQTVHFYDANNKLI
+209 QTQSVQFYDANNKLI
-224 YTQPAQNNTG
+224 YTQPAQNNTS

-247 MNSQDSLINAPLNF
+247 LNGQDSLINAPLNF

-286 KKQGFNLSSDD
+286 KKQRFNLSNED
-297 RKFLLQCMHTT
+297 RNFLLQWMHTT
-308 PTESSYPTYDSS
+308 PTQSSYPTYDSS

-399 MKNLGNTIYQY
+399 MKNLGNTIYNY
-410 ELSRKRAYRP
+410 ELSRKRAFRP

-425 LGPTK
+425 LGPIK

>member
-1 MNSLKTK
+1 
-8 CKMFKKIFYLSLLF
+8 
-22 FFFNCAN
+22 

>member
-1 MNSLKTK
+1 
-8 CKMFKKIFYLSLLF
+8 
-22 FFFNCAN
+22 
-29 MQAQNNNA
+29 MQAQNNIGAN
-37 PSDSL
+37 DSL
-42 LVDLMK
+42 LVALMK
-48 QNPNNFASLLTDPGQ
+48 QNPNNYASLLADPGQ

-70 TKINRDKNNIPHF
+70 TQINRDKNNIPHF
-83 KNYSYRLNT
+83 KEYSYRLNP

-111 EKLNNLKVAGLNKT
+111 EKLNDLKITGLNKAS
-125 TTAIYDSITA
+125 TAIYDSVTA

-198 LELGRTPIENR
+198 LELGRTPVENR
-209 QTQTVHFYDANNKLI
+209 QTQSVQFYDANNKLI
-224 YTQPAQNNTG
+224 YTQPAQNNLG

-247 MNSQDSLINAPLNF
+247 LNGQDSLINAPLNF

-276 QSVIFPDQMP
+276 QSVIFPDQTAS
-286 KKQGFNLSSDD
+286 KQRFNLSNED
-297 RKFLLQCMHTT
+297 RKFLLQWMHTT

-394 IGLPF
+394 SGLPF
-399 MKNLGNTIYQY
+399 MKNLGNTIYNY
-410 ELSRKRAYRP
+410 ELGRKRVFSP

-425 LGPTK
+425 LGSTK

>member
-1 MNSLKTK
+1 
-8 CKMFKKIFYLSLLF
+8 MFKKVFYLGLLF

-29 MQAQNNNA
+29 MQAQNNMGAN
-37 PSDSL
+37 DSL
-42 LVDLMK
+42 LVELMK
-48 QNPNNFASLLTDPGQ
+48 QNPNYFASLLADPGQ

-70 TKINRDKNNIPHF
+70 TQINRDKNNIPHF
-83 KNYSYRLNT
+83 KDYSYRLNA

-111 EKLNNLKVAGLNKT
+111 EKLNNLKVQGLTKAS
-125 TTAIYDSITA
+125 TAIYDSVTA

-198 LELGRTPIENR
+198 LELGRTPLENR
-209 QTQTVHFYDANNKLI
+209 QTQAVHFYDANNKLI

-247 MNSQDSLINAPLNF
+247 LNGQDSLINAPLNF

-276 QSVIFPDQMP
+276 QSVIFPEQMHQ
-286 KKQGFNLSSDD
+286 KQRFNLSSDD
-297 RKFLLQCMHTT
+297 RKFLLQWMHTT
-308 PTESSYPTYDSS
+308 PNESNYPTYDSLA
-320 EYYPAYAKF
+320 YYPAYAKF
-329 IMLGSEKGPIPS
+329 IMLGSERGTIPS

-351 AYGFLLDNTYIIDT
+351 AYGFLLDNTYIIDME
-365 DAKVEFMLSAV
+365 AKVEFMLSAV

-420 NFDNL
+420 NFDNIID
-425 LGPTK
+425 PSK

>member
-1 MNSLKTK
+1 
-8 CKMFKKIFYLSLLF
+8 MFKKIFYLGLLF

-29 MQAQNNNA
+29 MQAQNNIGAN
-37 PSDSL
+37 DSL
-42 LVDLMK
+42 LVALMK
-48 QNPNNFASLLTDPGQ
+48 QNPNNYASLLADPGQ

-70 TKINRDKNNIPHF
+70 TQINRDKNNIPHF
-83 KNYSYRLNT
+83 KDYSYRLNP

-111 EKLNNLKVAGLNKT
+111 EKLNDLKITGLNKAS
-125 TTAIYDSITA
+125 TAIYDSVTA

-198 LELGRTPIENR
+198 LELGRTPVENR
-209 QTQTVHFYDANNKLI
+209 QTQSVQFYDANNKLI
-224 YTQPAQNNTG
+224 YTQPAQNNTS

-247 MNSQDSLINAPLNF
+247 LNGQDSLINAPLNF

-286 KKQGFNLSSDD
+286 KKQRFNLSNED
-297 RKFLLQCMHTT
+297 RNFLLQWMHTT
-308 PTESSYPTYDSS
+308 PTQSSYPTYDSS

-399 MKNLGNTIYQY
+399 MKNLGNTIYKY
-410 ELSRKRAYRP
+410 ELSRKRAFRP

-425 LGPTK
+425 LGPIK

>member
-1 MNSLKTK
+1 
-8 CKMFKKIFYLSLLF
+8 
-22 FFFNCAN
+22 
-29 MQAQNNNA
+29 MQAQNNIGAN
-37 PSDSL
+37 DSL
-42 LVDLMK
+42 LVALMK
-48 QNPNNFASLLTDPGQ
+48 QNPNNYASLLADPAQ

-70 TKINRDKNNIPHF
+70 TQINRDKNNIPHF
-83 KNYSYRLNT
+83 KEYSYRLNP

-111 EKLNNLKVAGLNKT
+111 EKLNDLKIIGLNKAS
-125 TTAIYDSITA
+125 TAIYDSVTA

-198 LELGRTPIENR
+198 LELGRTPVENR
-209 QTQTVHFYDANNKLI
+209 QTQSVQFYDANNKLI
-224 YTQPAQNNTG
+224 YTQPAQNNTS

-247 MNSQDSLINAPLNF
+247 LNGQDSLINAPLNF

-286 KKQGFNLSSDD
+286 KKQGFNLSNED
-297 RKFLLQCMHTT
+297 RNFLLQWMHTT
-308 PTESSYPTYDSS
+308 PTQSSYPTYDSS

-399 MKNLGNTIYQY
+399 MKNLGNTIYNY
-410 ELSRKRAYRP
+410 ELSRKRVFRP

-425 LGPTK
+425 LGPLK

>member
-1 MNSLKTK
+1 
-8 CKMFKKIFYLSLLF
+8 MFKKIFYLGLLF

-29 MQAQNNNA
+29 MQAQNNMGAN
-37 PSDSL
+37 DSL
-42 LVDLMK
+42 LVALMK
-48 QNPNNFASLLTDPGQ
+48 QNPNNFDALLADPGQ

-70 TKINRDKNNIPHF
+70 TQINRDKNNIPHF
-83 KNYSYRLNT
+83 KEYSYRLNP

-111 EKLNNLKVAGLNKT
+111 EKLNDLKITGLNKAS
-125 TTAIYDSITA
+125 TAIYDSVTA

-173 EFLGQEYIHSQLANK
+173 EFLGQEYIHSQLAKK

-198 LELGRTPIENR
+198 LELGRTPLENR
-209 QTQTVHFYDANNKLI
+209 QTQSVQFYDANNKLI
-224 YTQPAQNNTG
+224 YTQPAQNNTS

-247 MNSQDSLINAPLNF
+247 LNGQDSLINAPLNF

-271 LHHIM
+271 LHHVM
-276 QSVIFPDQMP
+276 QSVIFPDQTAS
-286 KKQGFNLSSDD
+286 KQRFNLSNED
-297 RKFLLQCMHTT
+297 RKFLLQWMHTT

-399 MKNLGNTIYQY
+399 MKNLGTTIYNY
-410 ELSRKRAYRP
+410 ELGRKRVFSP

-425 LGPTK
+425 LGSTK

>member
-1 MNSLKTK
+1 
-8 CKMFKKIFYLSLLF
+8 
-22 FFFNCAN
+22 
-29 MQAQNNNA
+29 MQAQNNIGDN
-37 PSDSL
+37 DSL
-42 LVDLMK
+42 LVALMK
-48 QNPNNFASLLTDPGQ
+48 QNPNNYATLLADPGQ

-70 TKINRDKNNIPHF
+70 TQINRDKNNIPHF
-83 KNYSYRLNT
+83 KDYSYRLNP

-111 EKLNNLKVAGLNKT
+111 EKLNDLKITGLNKAS
-125 TTAIYDSITA
+125 TAIYDSVTA

-198 LELGRTPIENR
+198 LELGRTPLENR
-209 QTQTVHFYDANNKLI
+209 QTQSVQFYDANNKLI

-247 MNSQDSLINAPLNF
+247 LNGQDSLINAPLNF

-286 KKQGFNLSSDD
+286 KKQRFNLSNED
-297 RKFLLQCMHTT
+297 RNFLLQWMHTT

-399 MKNLGNTIYQY
+399 MKNLGNTIYNY
-410 ELSRKRAYRP
+410 ELSRKRAFRP

-425 LGPTK
+425 LGPIK

>member
-1 MNSLKTK
+1 
-8 CKMFKKIFYLSLLF
+8 MFKKIFYLGLLF

-29 MQAQNNNA
+29 MQAQNNIGAN
-37 PSDSL
+37 DSL
-42 LVDLMK
+42 LVALMK
-48 QNPNNFASLLTDPGQ
+48 QNPNNYASLLADPAQ

-70 TKINRDKNNIPHF
+70 TQINRDKNNIPHF
-83 KNYSYRLNT
+83 KEYSYRLNP

-111 EKLNNLKVAGLNKT
+111 EKLNDLKIIGLNKAS
-125 TTAIYDSITA
+125 TAIYDSVTA

-198 LELGRTPIENR
+198 LELGRTPVENR
-209 QTQTVHFYDANNKLI
+209 QTQSVQFYDVNNKLI
-224 YTQPAQNNTG
+224 YTQPAQNNTS

-247 MNSQDSLINAPLNF
+247 LNGQDSLINAPLNF

-286 KKQGFNLSSDD
+286 KKQRFNLSNED
-297 RKFLLQCMHTT
+297 RNFLLQWMHTT
-308 PTESSYPTYDSS
+308 PTQSSYPTYDSS

-399 MKNLGNTIYQY
+399 MKNLGNTIYKY
-410 ELSRKRAYRP
+410 ELSRKRAFRP

-425 LGPTK
+425 LGPIK

>member
-1 MNSLKTK
+1 ML
-8 CKMFKKIFYLSLLF
+8 KKIFVLALLSLFL
-22 FFFNCAN
+22 NCTY
-29 MQAQNNNA
+29 MQAQNMNA

-42 LVDLMK
+42 LVILMK
-48 QNPNNFASLLTDPGQ
+48 QNPNYFAPLLADPGQ

-70 TKINRDKNNIPHF
+70 TQINRDKNNIPHF
-83 KNYSYRLNT
+83 KDYSYRLNA

-111 EKLNNLKVAGLNKT
+111 EKLNNLKVAGLNKAS
-125 TTAIYDSITA
+125 TAIYDSVTA

-198 LELGRTPIENR
+198 LELGRTPLENR
-209 QTQTVHFYDANNKLI
+209 QTQSVQFYDANNKLI

-276 QSVIFPDQMP
+276 QSVIFPDKMP
-286 KKQGFNLSSDD
+286 KKQRFNLSSDD
-297 RKFLLQCMHTT
+297 RKFLLQWMHTT
-308 PTESSYPTYDSS
+308 PTESYYPTYDSS

-329 IMLGSEKGPIPS
+329 LMLGSEKGPIPS
-341 NIKIFSKAGD
+341 NIKIYSKAGD

-365 DAKVEFMLSAV
+365 TTKVEFMLSAV

-381 DGILNDNTYDYRT
+381 DGILNDNTYDYKT

-410 ELSRKRAYRP
+410 ELSRKRDFIP

>member
-1 MNSLKTK
+1 
-8 CKMFKKIFYLSLLF
+8 MFKKIFYLGLLF

-29 MQAQNNNA
+29 MQAQNNIGDN
-37 PSDSL
+37 DSL
-42 LVDLMK
+42 LVALMK
-48 QNPNNFASLLTDPGQ
+48 QNPNNYATLLADPGQ

-70 TKINRDKNNIPHF
+70 TQINRDKNNIPHF
-83 KNYSYRLNT
+83 KDYSYRLNP

-111 EKLNNLKVAGLNKT
+111 EKLNDLKITGLNKAS
-125 TTAIYDSITA
+125 TAIYDSVTA

-198 LELGRTPIENR
+198 LELGRTPLENR
-209 QTQTVHFYDANNKLI
+209 QTQSVQFYDANNKLI

-247 MNSQDSLINAPLNF
+247 LNGQDSLINAPLNF

-286 KKQGFNLSSDD
+286 KKQRFNLSNED
-297 RKFLLQCMHTT
+297 RNFLLQWMHTT

-399 MKNLGNTIYQY
+399 MKNLGNTIYKY
-410 ELSRKRAYRP
+410 ELSRKRAFRP

-425 LGPTK
+425 LGPIK

>member
-1 MNSLKTK
+1 
-8 CKMFKKIFYLSLLF
+8 MFKKVFYLGLLF

-37 PSDSL
+37 SNDSL

-48 QNPNNFASLLTDPGQ
+48 QNPNYFASLLADPGQ

-70 TKINRDKNNIPHF
+70 TQINRDEKNTPHF
-83 KNYSYRLNT
+83 TDYNYRLNA

-111 EKLNNLKVAGLNKT
+111 DKLNNLKVAGLNKA
-125 TTAIYDSITA
+125 TTAIYDSVTA

-198 LELGRTPIENR
+198 LELGRTPVENR
-209 QTQTVHFYDANNKLI
+209 QTQSVHFYDENNKLI

-247 MNSQDSLINAPLNF
+247 LNNNDSLINAPLNF

-276 QSVIFPDQMP
+276 QSVIFPEQMP
-286 KKQGFNLSSDD
+286 KKQRFNLSSDD
-297 RKFLLQCMHTT
+297 RNFLLQWMHTT
-308 PTESSYPTYDSS
+308 PTESTFPTYDSS

-329 IMLGSEKGPIPS
+329 IMLGSERGTIPS

-365 DAKVEFMLSAV
+365 AARVEFMLSAV
-376 IYVNA
+376 IYVNS
-381 DGILNDNTYDYRT
+381 DGILNDNNYDYRT

-420 NFDNL
+420 NFDNII
-425 LGPTK
+425 GPSK